1 MIRVTLPADLAAKAG
16 CSEVDVEIDD
26 VDCTQVYRDGALLRC
41 FSWADHGRI
50 RDLYDR
56 ATIGKVQPDA
66 QSMARVG
73 PEPYKA
79 KKRRKRRRED
89 NQLRAPEGERYED
102 V

>member
-16 CSEVDVEIDD
+16 CADVDVEIDD

-50 RDLYDR
+50 RDLYDK

-66 QSMARVG
+66 QSLARVG

-79 KKRRKRRRED
+79 KRRRKPRRED

>member
-16 CSEVDVEIDD
+16 CADVDVEIDD

-66 QSMARVG
+66 QSLARVG

-79 KKRRKRRRED
+79 KRRRKPRRED